1 MKLFIS
7 HGLDPMVTYFDK
19 DGSPFNLVEQVLS
32 NFNNDYRESTEERA
46 DIIKMWTE
54 EDGDVYKTCE
64 GHTVDSANAL
74 VRWLVL
80 EIGVDIQHLYF
91 NDIKADRFHQR
102 NLFSREEWDALREEQ
117 MKTCSAN

>member
-1 MKLFIS
+1 MS
-7 HGLDPMVTYFDK
+7 HGLDPMVTCFDK
-19 DGSPFNLVEQVLS
+19 DGSPVNLVEHVLS
-32 NFNNDYRESTEERA
+32 NYNNDYRESPEERA

-64 GHTVDSANAL
+64 GHTVDSAQAL

-91 NDIKADRFHQR
+91 KDIKSDRILNR
-102 NLFSREEWDALREEQ
+102 NLFSHEEWDALKDEQ
-117 MKTCSAN
+117 RKTFNKN